1 MFTTEQIAGLE
12 WQQIVPQQT
21 RGNKYRIE
29 ITWAL
34 DRFRVSVRRIAD
46 NLLIRRKAAFYQ
58 RTAVATAN
66 RFLREFERREA

>member
-1 MFTTEQIAGLE
+1 MFTEEQINGLE

-21 RGNKYRIE
+21 KDNKYRVE

-34 DRFRVSVRRIAD
+34 DRYRVSVRRIAGD
-46 NLLIRRKAAFYQ
+46 VLIRSKAAFYR

-66 RFLREFERREA
+66 KFLHQFGGQ